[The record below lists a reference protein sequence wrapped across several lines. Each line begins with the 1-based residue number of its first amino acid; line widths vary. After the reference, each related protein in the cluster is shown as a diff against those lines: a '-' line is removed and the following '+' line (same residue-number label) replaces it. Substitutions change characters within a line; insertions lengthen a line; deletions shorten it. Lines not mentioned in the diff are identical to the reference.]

1 MLPVVYISA
10 LMNPDRL
17 KVLVLDD
24 EVLVADSLVQILGVY
39 GYEATPAYD
48 PVEAVEWLSSHPCDI
63 VISDVVFNGQ
73 MSGVDLAIQLRKT
86 LPGCKV
92 LLMSGNNST
101 SDLLAVALKQGHSF
115 DILAKPVH
123 PTVILDRLKTFSNE
137 NPGLS

>member
-1 MLPVVYISA
+1 MKA
-10 LMNPDRL
+10 DRL

-24 EVLVADSLVQILGVY
+24 EVLVADSLAQILGIY
-39 GYEATPAYD
+39 GYEAKAAYD
-48 PVEAVEWLSSHPCDI
+48 PAEAVEWLSTHPCDI

-86 LPGCKV
+86 LPSCKV

-123 PTVILDRLKTFSNE
+123 PSVILDRLKAFSIE
-137 NPGLS
+137 NPGLSLSVDAKSAS